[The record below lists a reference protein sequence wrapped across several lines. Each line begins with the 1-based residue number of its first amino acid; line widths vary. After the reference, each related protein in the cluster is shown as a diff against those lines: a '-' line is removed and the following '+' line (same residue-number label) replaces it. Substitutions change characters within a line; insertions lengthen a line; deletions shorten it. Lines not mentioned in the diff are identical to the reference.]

1 MKASGNV
8 IYFKLD
14 VMHAEFEMDFVTI
27 NYVTKSK
34 ARGMLGVR

>member
-8 IYFKLD
+8 IYFKVD
-14 VMHAEFEMDFVTI
+14 VMHTEFETDFVTI

-34 ARGMLGVR
+34 AQGMLGAR